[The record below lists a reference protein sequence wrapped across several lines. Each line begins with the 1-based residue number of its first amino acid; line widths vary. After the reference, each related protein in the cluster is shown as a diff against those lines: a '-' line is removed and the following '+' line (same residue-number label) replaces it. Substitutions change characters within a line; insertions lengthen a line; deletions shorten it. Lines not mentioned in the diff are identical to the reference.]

1 MEFYSFKR
9 KFVEKAISL
18 DKIMSNSIDIV
29 VETINKKINPIET
42 KIVNHQIEIIIEADQ
57 LIPCFQFLKD
67 NSKCQFRQL
76 TDIAGVDYPDR
87 ENRFEVVYHLL
98 SFKNNLRARVKVF
111 IDENST
117 IESLTSVFPCA
128 NWFEREAFDMY
139 GIQFKDHPDLR
150 RILTDYGFEGYPLR
164 KDFPLSGN
172 VEVRYNE
179 IEKKIVYEP
188 VKLQQDYRHFDIQ
201 SPWEGTTYKQEEEK
215 DNNG

>member
-1 MEFYSFKR
+1 
-9 KFVEKAISL
+9 
-18 DKIMSNSIDIV
+18 MSVPPDLV
-29 VETINKKINPIET
+29 VTTINEKIDPIES
-42 KIVNHQIEIIIEADQ
+42 KIVNNQVEIIIDPKK
-57 LIPCFQFLKD
+57 LIASFQFLKD
-67 NSKCQFRQL
+67 NSQCQFRQL

-87 ENRFEVVYHLL
+87 EKRFEVVYHLL

-111 IDENST
+111 INEDT
-117 IESLTSVFPCA
+117 AIDSLTSVFPCA

-139 GIQFKDHPDLR
+139 GIQFNDHPDLR

-201 SPWEGTTYKQEEEK
+201 SPWEGTTYRNDEEK
-215 DNNG
+215 DGNG

>member
-1 MEFYSFKR
+1 
-9 KFVEKAISL
+9 
-18 DKIMSNSIDIV
+18 MSVPPDLV
-29 VETINKKINPIET
+29 VTTINEKIEPIES
-42 KIVNHQIEIIIEADQ
+42 KIVNNQIEIIIDPKK
-57 LIPCFQFLKD
+57 LISSFQFLKD
-67 NSKCQFRQL
+67 NSQCQFRQL

-87 ENRFEVVYHLL
+87 EKRFEVVYHLL

-111 IDENST
+111 INEDT
-117 IESLTSVFPCA
+117 AIDSLTSVFPCA

-139 GIQFKDHPDLR
+139 GIQFNDHPDLR

-201 SPWEGTTYKQEEEK
+201 SPWEGTTYRNDEEK
-215 DNNG
+215 DGNG